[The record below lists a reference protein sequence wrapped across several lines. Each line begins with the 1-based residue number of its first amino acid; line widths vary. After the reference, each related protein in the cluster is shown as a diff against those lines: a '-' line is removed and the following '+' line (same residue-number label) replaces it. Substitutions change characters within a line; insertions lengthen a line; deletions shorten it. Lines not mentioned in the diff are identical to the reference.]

1 MKNEITNTTPSETDL
16 VEMGRIFAASGMFPE
31 HRDAAQCAT
40 KLIVGRGMG
49 LNPYDAMS
57 LHIIQGKVV
66 LGANHMAAA
75 IKRSGKYTY
84 RADSND
90 EACSIT
96 FFEIMPN
103 GDREEIGTTTF
114 TLDDAKNAGLG
125 GTNWKKYPKAML
137 FARAISQGYRT
148 HAPDA
153 LGCAPV
159 YVEMHGESEI
169 PRPEKTDHEK
179 IEDLARS
186 EILVR
191 LAGREDGEEI
201 KKKAIEKAGVNS
213 IDQLNPDQTRRM
225 IEWLRTK

>member
-1 MKNEITNTTPSETDL
+1 MTNELTTNTTPGETDL

-57 LHIIQGKVV
+57 LHFIQGKVV

-96 FFEIMPN
+96 FFEIMPS
-103 GDREEIGTTTF
+103 GEREEIGTTTF
-114 TLDDAKNAGLG
+114 TLDDAKRAGLG

-159 YVEMHGESEI
+159 YVESHGETEI
-169 PRPEKTDHEK
+169 PRTDS
-179 IEDLARS
+179 DRLRDVLA
-186 EILVR
+186 
-191 LAGREDGEEI
+191 AREDGEEI
-201 KKKAIEKAGVNS
+201 KRKAIEKAGVTS
-213 IDQLNPDQTRRM
+213 INELDADQTRRM
-225 IEWLRTK
+225 LEWLSQ

>member
-1 MKNEITNTTPSETDL
+1 MTNELSTTTTPDETDL
-16 VEMGRIFAASGMFPE
+16 VEMGRIFASSGMFPE

-57 LHIIQGKVV
+57 LHFIQGKVV

-96 FFEIMPN
+96 FFEIMPS
-103 GDREEIGTTTF
+103 GEREEIGTTTF
-114 TLDDAKNAGLG
+114 TLDDAKRAGLG

-159 YVEMHGESEI
+159 YVESHGETEI
-169 PRPEKTDHEK
+169 PRTDS
-179 IEDLARS
+179 DRLRDVLA
-186 EILVR
+186 
-191 LAGREDGEEI
+191 AREDGEEI
-201 KKKAIEKAGVNS
+201 KRKAIEKAGVTS
-213 IDQLNPDQTRRM
+213 IDELDADQTRRM
-225 IEWLRTK
+225 LEWLSQ